1 MDTSSHIQ
9 GQQWFLMIV
18 KLSGATLIFL
28 PMIRPNFIKMLK
40 KTVLRMHLPHVEC
53 KYKFN
58 VFVDANHARN
68 KINCPLQTGI
78 LLYLNR
84 APILWFS
91 KMQKMVESST
101 FGSEFVALHIAA
113 EQIKAMR
120 YKLRMMSVPIEGP
133 ANVLVGNE
141 TVVKNYTI
149 PSSTLQQKHNS
160 ICYHFVRETE
170 AAKII

>member
-1 MDTSSHIQ
+1 
-9 GQQWFLMIV
+9 
-18 KLSGATLIFL
+18 
-28 PMIRPNFIKMLK
+28 
-40 KTVLRMHLPHVEC
+40 
-53 KYKFN
+53 
-58 VFVDANHARN
+58 
-68 KINCPLQTGI
+68 
-78 LLYLNR
+78 
-84 APILWFS
+84 
-91 KMQKMVESST
+91 MQKMVESST